1 MLVLALPAKSF
12 QLYFNFIQSAAPP
25 PLLPPR
31 VIAYFRT
38 NGGGWKEK
46 GTCIVIINYSRGT
59 ETDRERERDHAR
71 LSISPQQRRLFH
83 SARNRGKFMTS
94 PCTPRVSRS

>member
-59 ETDRERERDHAR
+59 ETDKEREREITRDFQFLHNNGDC
-71 LSISPQQRRLFH
+71 SIP
-83 SARNRGKFMTS
+83 RGIAANL
-94 PCTPRVSRS
+94 